1 MATEKWL
8 KEMALGLKSTLPEL
22 SQEEA
27 RVKNEKIEER
37 KRKTKI
43 AIISN
48 INGNMEAHKTLKKQ
62 GYNVK
67 SFGSGAQ
74 VMPNHDS

>member
-22 SQEEA
+22 SQDKKEEM
-27 RVKNEKIEER
+27 EER
-37 KRKTKI
+37 KQKTKI

-48 INGNMEAHKTLKKQ
+48 VNGNMEAHKILKKK

-67 SFGSGAQ
+67 SFGSSPQ
-74 VMPNHDS
+74 VITNQHQ